1 MKMSS
6 AEKIKK
12 LFAKSEVTVNSKVDD
27 RIVGDALTA
36 LNESEQIK
44 SLSAESNIWRIVMKD
59 RITKFAAAA
68 IIIIAVMLGI
78 NYISG
83 SPDGAS
89 IAWADVLENVEA
101 ARTVMYIHEFES
113 SDKKEVFETRIME
126 PYYSRIDVIAYHSR
140 ADVMGSDEMY
150 KVAIGNTKLNKNLLL
165 YPNTKMA
172 VIGDDDVSP
181 GDEIRAYERLKKDFR
196 DGTEKNLGRVK
207 LNGRD
212 TVCFEISKD
221 NKKIT
226 VWADP
231 NTALPIQ
238 IEEISEENGDRR
250 KFLRRDIRFDM
261 KLDEQLFSMVPP
273 ADYCLMD
280 LETQRLQT
288 PFELT
293 EKHLIEGLAVYP
305 KYLDGKF
312 CTRYM
317 GGRPKTEE
325 VKRKCLAD
333 VEKIQNWSD
342 EDSNKSTFGCAF
354 IEQLP
359 EDSDYQYVGEDVKF
373 GDVNTPVCWWK
384 PPGSKTYRVVYGDL
398 SIRDI
403 EPGDL
408 PEVPWLNDKK

>member
-1 MKMSS
+1 MKTPLDNDLNKVYESFNQDHDHLRDKLMASLFARS
-6 AEKIKK
+6 GKRKGIRLINLLK
-12 LFAKSEVTVNSKVDD
+12 LFIRGDTMKVRIAK
-27 RIVGDALTA
+27 L
-36 LNESEQIK
+36 
-44 SLSAESNIWRIVMKD
+44 
-59 RITKFAAAA
+59 AAAA
-68 IIIIAVMLGI
+68 VIITAVFAGLYLFVGPVNIASVG
-78 NYISG
+78 
-83 SPDGAS
+83 
-89 IAWADVLENVEA
+89 WADVLKNVEA
-101 ARTVMYIHEFES
+101 ARTVMYIREFES
-113 SDKKEVFETRIME
+113 SKEKEVVETRIME
-126 PYYSRIDVIAYHSR
+126 PYHSRTDVIAYHSR
-140 ADVMGSDEMY
+140 IDVTGNDTMY
-150 KVAIGNTKLNKNLLL
+150 KVAIRNTKLNKNLLL

-181 GDEIRAYERLKKDFR
+181 GDEIRAYERLKRDFR

-212 TVCFEISKD
+212 TICFEISSQ

-231 NTALPIQ
+231 SNALPIQ

-250 KFLRRDIRFDM
+250 KVLMSDIKFDM
-261 KLDEQLFSMVPP
+261 EFDEQLFSLTPP
-273 ADYCLMD
+273 ADYSLLD
-280 LETQRLQT
+280 LETQQLQT

-312 CTRYM
+312 CTWYM

-342 EDSNKSTFGCAF
+342 EESTKSTLGCAF
-354 IEQLP
+354 IEKLP
-359 EDSDYQYVGEDVKF
+359 EGSDYQYVGEDVKL
-373 GDVNTPVCWWK
+373 GDANTPVCWWK

-398 SIRDI
+398 SIRDV
-403 EPGDL
+403 EPDDL
-408 PEVPWLNDKK
+408 PEIPWLKEQK